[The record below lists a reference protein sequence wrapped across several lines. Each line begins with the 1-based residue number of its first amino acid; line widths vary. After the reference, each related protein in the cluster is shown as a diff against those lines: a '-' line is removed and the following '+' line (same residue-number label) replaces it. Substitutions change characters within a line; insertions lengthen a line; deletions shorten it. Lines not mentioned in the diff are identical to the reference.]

1 MKKKVDTENNQTAS
15 KPLLVKPAVMHSLS
29 LTYFAENYLRFK
41 DKDGNEHKLDDSA
54 MEMLKMI
61 EEAQKQGCSLRRVW
75 MRTKYKWMMVKD

>member
-1 MKKKVDTENNQTAS
+1 MKDEWKLNTPQRQALNE
-15 KPLLVKPAVMHSLS
+15 PAVMRSLS

-41 DKDGNEHKLDDSA
+41 DKDGNEHKLDDAA

-75 MRTKYKWMMVKD
+75 MRTKYKWVMVKD